1 MALSF
6 DPLIPHGKRMNTN
19 QALNNS
25 AVPVAFQPEFNNF
38 QKINSA
44 QAWSLFFTGS
54 KNDKAFSHNPEVGR
68 FFTLATGAV
77 VLAVAFWGVS
87 FTGI

>member
-1 MALSF
+1 
-6 DPLIPHGKRMNTN
+6 
-19 QALNNS
+19 
-25 AVPVAFQPEFNNF
+25 
-38 QKINSA
+38 
-44 QAWSLFFTGS
+44 LFFTGS

>member
-1 MALSF
+1 MT
-6 DPLIPHGKRMNTN
+6 TN
-19 QALNNS
+19 HNQNHS
-25 AVPVAFQPEFNNF
+25 AIPVAFRPEFNNF
-38 QKINSA
+38 QKINLA

-54 KNDKAFSHNPEVGR
+54 RDDKAFSQNPEVGR